1 MLKEVETI
9 PKLTMMTTSSLLLGA
24 AILAGSTIASAQ
36 TGTRGVG
43 APLTGVGPGTGQGGP
58 QVRGDY
64 NPPPA
69 QTAPT
74 HKRHVKRHHT
84 KPSTVGKG

>member
-1 MLKEVETI
+1 MR
-9 PKLTMMTTSSLLLGA
+9 KLTMMTTTTLIVGA
-24 AILAGSTIASAQ
+24 AILAWPTIPSAQ

-64 NPPPA
+64 TPPP
-69 QTAPT
+69 TTTMAPA
-74 HKRHVKRHHT
+74 HKRHVKRHHNKHT
-84 KPSTVGKG
+84 TVGSG